1 MKIGIISC
9 DGWLRQWDNYGTLFQ
24 NYALQKHLQ
33 KQGHETFWI
42 LTRPEKRSLKEVF
55 GRVFFH
61 PKAVLSFAR
70 SVFVSRVIRRKERVL
85 FKKFNAAHPRSFNTF
100 FNKYVPHT
108 EQRYSDADL
117 IQSPPSA
124 DCYIVG
130 SDQVWSGVT
139 VKAFLGFGGKHA
151 RRVAYAVST
160 SWKNKNGVWLRK
172 AREMLPA
179 FNAVSVREPEGLG
192 VCMNAGRA
200 DAVHVCD
207 PTLFLGRDEYLSI
220 VNQEGCNVSFS
231 RKTVLA
237 YFLNIKKLSQLP
249 WLGVVEFAKERSA
262 DLKVVPLQGAEL
274 VIPEEYVYTPS
285 PTEWLNAYDKA
296 DCILTN
302 SFHGTAF
309 AIIMRKPFLVV
320 LQKGK
325 TEGENCRFFSILKKL
340 GLESRIFDS
349 SKGKIAAQMDEAIDW
364 GYVAEKLNA
373 FRSFSRQFL
382 ERALSC

>member
-1 MKIGIISC
+1 MRIGIISC
-9 DGWLRQWDNYGTLFQ
+9 DGWLLLWDNYGTLFQ
-24 NYALQKHLQ
+24 NYALQTYLRKR
-33 KQGHETFWI
+33 GHETFWI
-42 LTRPEKRSLKEVF
+42 LTRSEKRSLKEVF
-55 GRVFFH
+55 LRVFFR
-61 PKAVLSFAR
+61 PKTVLSFAR
-70 SVFVSRVIRRKERVL
+70 SVFVSQVIRRKERVL
-85 FKKFNAAHPRSFNTF
+85 LERFNVAHPRSFNLF
-100 FNKYVPHT
+100 FNKYIPHT

-124 DCYIVG
+124 NCYIVG

-139 VKAFLGFGGKHA
+139 VKTFLGFGEKHA
-151 RRVAYAVST
+151 LRIAYAVST
-160 SWKNKNGVWLRK
+160 SWKNKDGAWLGK
-172 AREMLPA
+172 AREMLPV
-179 FNAVSVREPEGLG
+179 FNDVSVREPEGLD
-192 VCMNAGRA
+192 VCTNAGRS

-207 PTLFLGRDEYLSI
+207 PTLLLEKEDYLK
-220 VNQEGCNVSFS
+220 VVQAEGADAAFPK
-231 RKTVLA
+231 KTVLA
-237 YFLNIKKLSQLP
+237 YFLNIKKLSELP
-249 WLGVVEFAKERSA
+249 WNAVVEFAQNREA

-274 VIPEEYVYTPS
+274 AIPEEYVYTPS
-285 PTEWLNAYDKA
+285 PAEWLNAYDKA

-364 GYVAEKLNA
+364 DCVAEKLNA

-382 ERALSC
+382 EKALCR